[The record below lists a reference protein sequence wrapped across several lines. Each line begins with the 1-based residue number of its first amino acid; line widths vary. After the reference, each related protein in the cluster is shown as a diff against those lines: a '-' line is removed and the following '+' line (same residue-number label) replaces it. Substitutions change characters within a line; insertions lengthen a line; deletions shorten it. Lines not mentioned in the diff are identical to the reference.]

1 MGLKAFTI
9 IWIKQSKRDNTTASI
24 KYLLLIS
31 DDDTL
36 LIRKI
41 VNNNEEVICRLD
53 EDEYDLVYNE
63 FVLKNSKEG

>member
-1 MGLKAFTI
+1 MSYILE
-9 IWIKQSKRDNTTASI
+9 DNKEYKLVYSYTHNDI

-53 EDEYDLVYNE
+53 EDEYDLVYNK

>member
-1 MGLKAFTI
+1 MSYILE
-9 IWIKQSKRDNTTASI
+9 DNKEYKLVDIYTHNDI

>member
-1 MGLKAFTI
+1 MSYILE
-9 IWIKQSKRDNTTASI
+9 DNKEYKLVVSYTHYDF

-31 DDDTL
+31 DDNTL

-41 VNNNEEVICRLD
+41 VNNNDEVICRLD
-53 EDEYDLVYNE
+53 EDEYDLVYNK

>member
-1 MGLKAFTI
+1 MSYILE
-9 IWIKQSKRDNTTASI
+9 DNKEYKLVDSYTHNDI

-31 DDDTL
+31 DDNTL

-41 VNNNEEVICRLD
+41 VNNNDEVICRLD
-53 EDEYDLVYNE
+53 EDEYVLVYNK

>member
-1 MGLKAFTI
+1 MSYILE
-9 IWIKQSKRDNTTASI
+9 DNKEYKLVDSYTHNDI

-53 EDEYDLVYNE
+53 EDEYDLVYNK
-63 FVLKNSKEG
+63 FVLKNSKED